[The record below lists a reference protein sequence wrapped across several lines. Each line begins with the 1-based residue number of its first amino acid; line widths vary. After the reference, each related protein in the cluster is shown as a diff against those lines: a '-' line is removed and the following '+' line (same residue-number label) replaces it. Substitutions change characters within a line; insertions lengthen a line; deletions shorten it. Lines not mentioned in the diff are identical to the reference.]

1 MIPTFLTNQTLKN
14 FLLKSNFS
22 QKTKEILASKIP
34 EMGIEER
41 EKLFE
46 ILLKS
51 YLLEKEEKDTL
62 LRVKNFFK
70 P

>member
-1 MIPTFLTNQTLKN
+1 MAPTFLTNQTLKS

-34 EMGIEER
+34 EMGTLER

-46 ILLKS
+46 ILLKA
-51 YLLEKEEKDTL
+51 YFLEKEEKEAIKKIK
-62 LRVKNFFK
+62 RFFET
-70 P
+70 